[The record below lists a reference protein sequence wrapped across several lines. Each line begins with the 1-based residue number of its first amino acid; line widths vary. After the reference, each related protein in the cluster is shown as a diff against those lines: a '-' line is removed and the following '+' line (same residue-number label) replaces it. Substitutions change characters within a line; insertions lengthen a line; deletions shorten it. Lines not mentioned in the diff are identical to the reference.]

1 MEPQDRTG
9 VDLIAGGC
17 GKEEGAMARGEVGEN
32 DTEEWPPQRNL

>member
-17 GKEEGAMARGEVGEN
+17 GKEEGAMARGGEN